1 MLVSMTGFGSSS
13 YEDSSLSINIELKS
27 FNSRY
32 FELNTKSFDLS
43 GPLEYKI
50 RNYLKKQL
58 LRGSV
63 TLFIKVDSKDTF
75 RFNSQKT
82 SSVLKAYKEIEKKY
96 DINLNYSQLLRN
108 NDILSY
114 VPHSNSIQKKI
125 FSSLKIATKEL
136 INMRNKEGA
145 IIEKE
150 FYGYLDIAKKDLLKI
165 EKIQEKVHASKINLK
180 SNNDVIDEI
189 EKIDISE
196 EIDRINSH
204 LSQISQ
210 SIKSKQL
217 SGKKIN
223 FILQEINRESN
234 TILSKFLDK
243 RVSKHAISLKMQ
255 AEKLREQIGNILWKI
270 LSLFP
275 DHQAQGKTT
284 LLELLSRDLNI
295 EISVSYT
302 TRNKR
307 KYEIDG
313 VHYNFIN
320 KEQFEKMIEEDLFLE
335 HENVHGDLYGTAL
348 SSLEQ
353 YIDNNKHLFFELD
366 VNGAVSLMNYYPSN
380 TISIFLSPPNM
391 EELRKRLVLRST
403 ETEEEINKRLS
414 RFEEEDNLK
423 KEFDYNLINDN
434 FETTFEKI
442 KEIINRHKKED

>member
-50 RNYLKKQL
+50 RNYLKKKL

-63 TLFIKVDSKDTF
+63 TLFIKVDSKGTF
-75 RFNSQKT
+75 KFNSQKT

-96 DINLNYSQLLRN
+96 DIDLNYSQLLRN

-114 VPHSNSIQKKI
+114 VPHSSSIQKKI
-125 FSSLKIATKEL
+125 FSSLKIATNEL
-136 INMRNKEGA
+136 IDMRNKEGA
-145 IIEKE
+145 LIEKE
-150 FYGYLDIAKKDLLKI
+150 FYRYLDIAKKDLLKI
-165 EKIQEKVHASKINLK
+165 EKIQEKVHASKINSK
-180 SNNDVIDEI
+180 SNNNVIDDI

-204 LSQISQ
+204 LSQISL

-270 LSLFP
+270 LLLFP
-275 DHQAQGKTT
+275 VHQAQVK
-284 LLELLSRDLNI
+284 LL
-295 EISVSYT
+295 
-302 TRNKR
+302 
-307 KYEIDG
+307 
-313 VHYNFIN
+313 F
-320 KEQFEKMIEEDLFLE
+320 
-335 HENVHGDLYGTAL
+335 
-348 SSLEQ
+348 
-353 YIDNNKHLFFELD
+353 
-366 VNGAVSLMNYYPSN
+366 
-380 TISIFLSPPNM
+380 
-391 EELRKRLVLRST
+391 
-403 ETEEEINKRLS
+403 
-414 RFEEEDNLK
+414 
-423 KEFDYNLINDN
+423 
-434 FETTFEKI
+434 
-442 KEIINRHKKED
+442 

>member
-32 FELNTKSFDLS
+32 FELNTKSFELS

-63 TLFIKVDSKDTF
+63 TLLIKVDSKDTF
-75 RFNSQKT
+75 KFNSQKT

-96 DINLNYSQLLRN
+96 DIDLNYSQLLRN

-125 FSSLKIATKEL
+125 FSLLKIATKEL
-136 INMRNKEGA
+136 IDMRNKEGA

-150 FYGYLDIAKKDLLKI
+150 FYGYMDIAKKDLIKI
-165 EKIQEKVHASKINLK
+165 EKIQEKVHSSKINLK

-275 DHQAQGKTT
+275 DHQAQGK
-284 LLELLSRDLNI
+284 LLC
-295 EISVSYT
+295 
-302 TRNKR
+302 
-307 KYEIDG
+307 
-313 VHYNFIN
+313 
-320 KEQFEKMIEEDLFLE
+320 
-335 HENVHGDLYGTAL
+335 
-348 SSLEQ
+348 
-353 YIDNNKHLFFELD
+353 
-366 VNGAVSLMNYYPSN
+366 
-380 TISIFLSPPNM
+380 
-391 EELRKRLVLRST
+391 
-403 ETEEEINKRLS
+403 
-414 RFEEEDNLK
+414 
-423 KEFDYNLINDN
+423 
-434 FETTFEKI
+434 
-442 KEIINRHKKED
+442 

>member
-50 RNYLKKQL
+50 RNYLKKKL

-75 RFNSQKT
+75 KFNSQKT

-96 DINLNYSQLLRN
+96 DIDLNYSQLLRN

-114 VPHSNSIQKKI
+114 VPHSNTIKKKI

-136 INMRNKEGA
+136 IDMRNKEGA

-196 EIDRINSH
+196 EIDRTNSH

-275 DHQAQGKTT
+275 DHQAQVK
-284 LLELLSRDLNI
+284 LL
-295 EISVSYT
+295 
-302 TRNKR
+302 
-307 KYEIDG
+307 
-313 VHYNFIN
+313 F
-320 KEQFEKMIEEDLFLE
+320 
-335 HENVHGDLYGTAL
+335 
-348 SSLEQ
+348 
-353 YIDNNKHLFFELD
+353 
-366 VNGAVSLMNYYPSN
+366 
-380 TISIFLSPPNM
+380 
-391 EELRKRLVLRST
+391 
-403 ETEEEINKRLS
+403 
-414 RFEEEDNLK
+414 
-423 KEFDYNLINDN
+423 
-434 FETTFEKI
+434 
-442 KEIINRHKKED
+442 

>member
-50 RNYLKKQL
+50 RNYLKKKL

-75 RFNSQKT
+75 KFNSQKT

-96 DINLNYSQLLRN
+96 DIDLNYSQLLRN

-114 VPHSNSIQKKI
+114 VPHSNTIKKKI

-136 INMRNKEGA
+136 IDMRNKEGA

-275 DHQAQGKTT
+275 DHQAQVK
-284 LLELLSRDLNI
+284 LL
-295 EISVSYT
+295 
-302 TRNKR
+302 
-307 KYEIDG
+307 
-313 VHYNFIN
+313 F
-320 KEQFEKMIEEDLFLE
+320 
-335 HENVHGDLYGTAL
+335 
-348 SSLEQ
+348 
-353 YIDNNKHLFFELD
+353 
-366 VNGAVSLMNYYPSN
+366 
-380 TISIFLSPPNM
+380 
-391 EELRKRLVLRST
+391 
-403 ETEEEINKRLS
+403 
-414 RFEEEDNLK
+414 
-423 KEFDYNLINDN
+423 
-434 FETTFEKI
+434 
-442 KEIINRHKKED
+442 

>member
-63 TLFIKVDSKDTF
+63 TLIIKVDSKDTF

-96 DINLNYSQLLRN
+96 DIDLNYSQLLRN

-114 VPHSNSIQKKI
+114 VPHSSSIQKKI

-136 INMRNKEGA
+136 IDMRNKEGA
-145 IIEKE
+145 VIEKE
-150 FYGYLDIAKKDLLKI
+150 FNGYLDIAKKDLLKI

-204 LSQISQ
+204 LIQISQ

-243 RVSKHAISLKMQ
+243 RVSKYAISLKMQ

-275 DHQAQGKTT
+275 DHQAQVK
-284 LLELLSRDLNI
+284 LLC
-295 EISVSYT
+295 
-302 TRNKR
+302 
-307 KYEIDG
+307 
-313 VHYNFIN
+313 
-320 KEQFEKMIEEDLFLE
+320 
-335 HENVHGDLYGTAL
+335 
-348 SSLEQ
+348 
-353 YIDNNKHLFFELD
+353 
-366 VNGAVSLMNYYPSN
+366 
-380 TISIFLSPPNM
+380 
-391 EELRKRLVLRST
+391 
-403 ETEEEINKRLS
+403 
-414 RFEEEDNLK
+414 
-423 KEFDYNLINDN
+423 
-434 FETTFEKI
+434 
-442 KEIINRHKKED
+442 

>member
-1 MLVSMTGFGSSS
+1 M
-13 YEDSSLSINIELKS
+13 
-27 FNSRY
+27 
-32 FELNTKSFDLS
+32 NTKSFDLS

-50 RNYLKKQL
+50 RNYLKKKL

-75 RFNSQKT
+75 KFNSQKT

-96 DINLNYSQLLRN
+96 DIDLNYSQLLRN

-114 VPHSNSIQKKI
+114 VPHSNTIKKKI

-136 INMRNKEGA
+136 IDMRNKEGA

-275 DHQAQGKTT
+275 DHQAQVK
-284 LLELLSRDLNI
+284 LL
-295 EISVSYT
+295 
-302 TRNKR
+302 
-307 KYEIDG
+307 
-313 VHYNFIN
+313 F
-320 KEQFEKMIEEDLFLE
+320 
-335 HENVHGDLYGTAL
+335 
-348 SSLEQ
+348 
-353 YIDNNKHLFFELD
+353 
-366 VNGAVSLMNYYPSN
+366 
-380 TISIFLSPPNM
+380 
-391 EELRKRLVLRST
+391 
-403 ETEEEINKRLS
+403 
-414 RFEEEDNLK
+414 
-423 KEFDYNLINDN
+423 
-434 FETTFEKI
+434 
-442 KEIINRHKKED
+442 

>member
-50 RNYLKKQL
+50 RNYLKKKL

-63 TLFIKVDSKDTF
+63 TLFIKIDSKDTF
-75 RFNSQKT
+75 KFNSQKT

-96 DINLNYSQLLRN
+96 DIDLNYSQLLRN

-114 VPHSNSIQKKI
+114 VPHSNTIKKKI

-136 INMRNKEGA
+136 IDMRNKEGA

-275 DHQAQGKTT
+275 DHQAQVK
-284 LLELLSRDLNI
+284 LL
-295 EISVSYT
+295 
-302 TRNKR
+302 
-307 KYEIDG
+307 
-313 VHYNFIN
+313 F
-320 KEQFEKMIEEDLFLE
+320 
-335 HENVHGDLYGTAL
+335 
-348 SSLEQ
+348 
-353 YIDNNKHLFFELD
+353 
-366 VNGAVSLMNYYPSN
+366 
-380 TISIFLSPPNM
+380 
-391 EELRKRLVLRST
+391 
-403 ETEEEINKRLS
+403 
-414 RFEEEDNLK
+414 
-423 KEFDYNLINDN
+423 
-434 FETTFEKI
+434 
-442 KEIINRHKKED
+442 

>member
-50 RNYLKKQL
+50 RNYLKKKL

-75 RFNSQKT
+75 KFNSQKT

-96 DINLNYSQLLRN
+96 DIDLNYSQLLRN

-114 VPHSNSIQKKI
+114 VPHSSSIQKKI

-136 INMRNKEGA
+136 IDMRNKEGA

-204 LSQISQ
+204 LSQISL

-270 LSLFP
+270 LLLFP
-275 DHQAQGKTT
+275 DHQAQVK
-284 LLELLSRDLNI
+284 L
-295 EISVSYT
+295 
-302 TRNKR
+302 
-307 KYEIDG
+307 
-313 VHYNFIN
+313 HY
-320 KEQFEKMIEEDLFLE
+320 
-335 HENVHGDLYGTAL
+335 
-348 SSLEQ
+348 
-353 YIDNNKHLFFELD
+353 
-366 VNGAVSLMNYYPSN
+366 
-380 TISIFLSPPNM
+380 
-391 EELRKRLVLRST
+391 
-403 ETEEEINKRLS
+403 
-414 RFEEEDNLK
+414 
-423 KEFDYNLINDN
+423 
-434 FETTFEKI
+434 
-442 KEIINRHKKED
+442 